1 METIDGDGSFVKDV
15 SLPVSVTSVTVTSVT
30 VIVLVTSW
38 GLLLAEEGGAGLE
51 GGGSGLLGMEKSPP
65 PILDVELRGLRTNVD
80 WSSLYDKRCDPS
92 ELSDDMPRGKLLVD
106 CRRGSTE
113 RFDWLL
119 FFRISTLLHTNT
131 HTKIFTVHTTRSKLY
146 VC

>member
-1 METIDGDGSFVKDV
+1 VETIDGDGSFVKDV

-80 WSSLYDKRCDPS
+80 WSSL
-92 ELSDDMPRGKLLVD
+92 
-106 CRRGSTE
+106 
-113 RFDWLL
+113 
-119 FFRISTLLHTNT
+119 
-131 HTKIFTVHTTRSKLY
+131 
-146 VC
+146 